1 MFDASDIDG
10 DGKLTEDERKLFLA
24 RSMKA
29 AGKSEDDINKAIQ
42 GDLSVWEPAEF
53 FMDTEAWNS
62 WEELKEKIDQDKI
75 TKGCTVTPPLLKM
88 SIDMPRGKF
97 KDACRQIFDKIDTD
111 SDGVLDKE
119 EFTQFLASMMRA
131 FDLPQDEIYTFLKSG
146 KLNEDS
152 ILFKAFADIDT
163 DGSGT
168 LTFDEV
174 WKGFEP
180 MQKNLPSMLHE
191 MAAECKLNSDM
202 SDEEYN
208 KMLEA
213 MFNASD
219 ANQDGELDLVE
230 FKDFVTRTMKAAG
243 VSEAECQRAQAN
255 GEVGLWTNLFDEIDF
270 DGDKRLTLP
279 EIQEKS
285 HILRARLPKDGGNLL
300 YREMSIQE
308 FEKGLKELFNTH
320 DANKDDKLDEKEFDK
335 FMVNTMQAA
344 SINNEVIE

>member
-1 MFDASDIDG
+1 
-10 DGKLTEDERKLFLA
+10 
-24 RSMKA
+24 
-29 AGKSEDDINKAIQ
+29 
-42 GDLSVWEPAEF
+42 
-53 FMDTEAWNS
+53 
-62 WEELKEKIDQDKI
+62 
-75 TKGCTVTPPLLKM
+75 M

-111 SDGVLDKE
+111 SDGVLDKD

-131 FDLPQDEIYTFLKSG
+131 FDLPQDEIYKFLKSG

-163 DGSGT
+163 DGDGT
-168 LTFDEV
+168 LTFEEV

-191 MAAECKLNSDM
+191 LAAEAKLNSDM

-308 FEKGLKELFNTH
+308 FEKGLKELFNVH
-320 DANKDDKLDEKEFDK
+320 DVNKDDKLDEKEFDK
-335 FMVNTMQAA
+335 FMVNTMRA
-344 SINNEVIE
+344 SSIDNEVIEQAQTKLWTGMFDGLDFSEGKGLTWPEVWSKLAPMRAALPPLGGYKEKVELDSSSDSEDEEKRSFIQRTFDVQLARQAEDRAKN